1 MKPSLALPYHD
12 PSGAMFHHL
21 RAILPD
27 LKAHFGRVYICPPL
41 DTRQNSALMSWLEAD
56 IFFTIFPL
64 DRPTRIGEHFTHLYL
79 NAALAAEPDE
89 IIHLA
94 YIDRLSF
101 ALETAYRERFLVDA
115 DSLRLGDLPL
125 IFHRSPAAW
134 ATHPETYARLEGFVT
149 KIGEQLFGKTLDYG
163 WCHLVVRAGELRE
176 VMPKVTHPGISMVAE
191 MILHMQHHIH
201 TREVDWLAWEDPFL
215 AGRDPLEMKA
225 EREQS
230 VDEYEKRLSY
240 CLPMVEA
247 LVQFSQNGG
256 DFHA

>member
-1 MKPSLALPYHD
+1 MS
-12 PSGAMFHHL
+12 
-21 RAILPD
+21 I
-27 LKAHFGRVYICPPL
+27 
-41 DTRQNSALMSWLEAD
+41 MSWLAAD
-56 IFFTIFPL
+56 DFFTVYQL
-64 DRPTRIGEHFTHLYL
+64 DRPTQIGEHFAHLYL

-94 YIDRLSF
+94 FPDRLSF
-101 ALETAYRERFLVDA
+101 ALESGFREQFLADV
-115 DSLRLGDLPL
+115 DSLRLEDLPL

-134 ATHPETYARLEGFVT
+134 ATHPKNYARLEGFVT

-163 WCHLVVRAGELRE
+163 WCHIVVRAGELRE
-176 VMPKVTHPGISMVAE
+176 VMPKVTQAGLSMVAE
-191 MILHMQHHIH
+191 VVLHMQHHIH

-240 CLPMVEA
+240 CLPMIEA
-247 LVQFSQNGG
+247 LTKFALDGKN
-256 DFHA
+256 A